1 MGYMSS
7 LYSSMCVVI
16 HNKGTGVDK
25 ISCENETTLTQIYSL
40 GRVLTLHSSSEFTNV
55 PLKHTRVVTY
65 GERQDCRSQ
74 PPG

>member
-25 ISCENETTLTQIYSL
+25 NSWENETLL
-40 GRVLTLHSSSEFTNV
+40 PGAPVSSEF
-55 PLKHTRVVTY
+55 
-65 GERQDCRSQ
+65 
-74 PPG
+74 